1 MQENTVFPFILSFS
15 LNVVQKTYEKLQVSN
30 VFGNHNGY
38 STRRA
43 NPTFG
48 ISKTGIHSSL
58 FSRIK
63 QYYKSKPKWRMAL
76 SNLSRFQPTLRVWSC
91 WLLPIQRP
99 SSIRMWLLVM
109 FGYSEAKA
117 IWKANS
123 KMFIIVTAASVNHA
137 NSSIDD
143 NPSSGFS

>member
-91 WLLPIQRP
+91 WLLPIQR
-99 SSIRMWLLVM
+99 
-109 FGYSEAKA
+109 A
-117 IWKANS
+117 IEYQDVVVGDVWILGRPKQYGRRTRKCLS
-123 KMFIIVTAASVNHA
+123 
-137 NSSIDD
+137 
-143 NPSSGFS
+143 